1 MTRILVSLLAVLV
14 STASFAQTAA
24 QPLCVIDPAQMPASW
39 LPSAE
44 VAADLNPA
52 PWSAAEAE
60 DARTAL
66 AAGVHEMIDYFAE
79 HEKAIPDIWEDSVA
93 ALIEVTYSSVN
104 PPELD
109 AAARAAAIGNLN
121 TLVEPYMDDDADDA
135 DCRDLEEVMPLAMY
149 ASRFYAAGDL
159 RAAHMV
165 ATTNAAITDCDG
177 LRDLLGYDFPV
188 RPGDKPLDD
197 GKVFD
202 LVIWSLLFIEGELI
216 PGLALPQEYKDF
228 SPALW
233 DYLQTYPI
241 RDAWTYEDGA
251 EDDAFVEAAYLA
263 THIAYIPTGNHRF
276 PLYIADA
283 PKLYQFHRE
292 NFYAILE
299 MGELDLVAE
308 VVDGLRQ
315 YGCTPENDV
324 QVREGTRYL
333 LEVWHDGDE
342 SWMAYREPG
351 ERDSQVE
358 PYDFIH
364 KAWTGVLGVRERSIE
379 VPAVGTYGGVVR
391 NWLPAPVAN

>member
-1 MTRILVSLLAVLV
+1 MTRTVVSLVAVLL

-24 QPLCVIDPAQMPASW
+24 QPLCVLDPAQLPATW
-39 LPSAE
+39 QPSAD

-52 PWSAAEAE
+52 PWSTAEAE

-66 AAGVHEMIDYFAE
+66 ASGVREMIDYFAE

-121 TLVEPYMDDDADDA
+121 RLVEPYMDDDADEAACGDV
-135 DCRDLEEVMPLAMY
+135 EEVMPLAMY
-149 ASRFYAAGDL
+149 ASRFYAEGDL
-159 RAAHMV
+159 RTAHMV
-165 ATTNAAITDCDG
+165 ATTNAAIADCDG
-177 LRDLLGYDFPV
+177 LEGLLGYNFPQL
-188 RPGDKPLDD
+188 PGDKPLGDD
-197 GKVFD
+197 KVFD
-202 LVIWSLLFIEGELI
+202 LVIWSLLFVEGELI
-216 PGLALPQEYKDF
+216 PGLVLPQEYQDF

-233 DYLQTYPI
+233 NFLQTYEI

-251 EDDAFVEAAYLA
+251 EDDTFVEAAYLA

-283 PKLYQFHRE
+283 PELYRFHRE
-292 NFYAILE
+292 NFYPMLE

-315 YGCTPENDV
+315 YGCKPENDI
-324 QVREGTRYL
+324 QVRDGTRYL

-351 ERDSQVE
+351 EKDSQVE

-379 VPAVGTYGGVVR
+379 VPAEGNYGGVVR
-391 NWLPAPVAN
+391 NWLPAPVAD